1 MNKLDT
7 KNKLGG
13 WDFVW
18 DDTDFIQEA
27 YREALEGI
35 GSTVGNCILS
45 GVELQNN
52 NTISS
57 GFVFYN
63 GEVLYVPSTHL
74 SAGKVNLNDFYF
86 EVEESSDSAGT
97 RYTQSGLTINVF
109 TVRQGKITG
118 DVGTTVAIDAIP
130 LTDLERY
137 EVKLADLI
145 RPRIVTPV
153 TRYDF
158 NSGKY
163 LVGTREEGYSRDLDY
178 SDLFDAAKYGD
189 IPTYS
194 EIGSSSSSPSRST
207 ESRSSDPELSVG
219 DPDPGLPTHIS
230 QVWALDEGYAIRNS
244 QNVVNIVGKLTIKDS
259 FVSYDNNKYIRTLP
273 VGYRPFASTTCT
285 LLSAEDGTVLNMSVS
300 SLGVIESDIIPTN
313 KTYYVNMTYLAE
325 N

>member
-27 YREALEGI
+27 YREALEGM

-45 GVELQNN
+45 GVELQSGNI
-52 NTISS
+52 ISS

-63 GEVLYVPSTHL
+63 GEVLRVPATQL

-97 RYTQSGLTINVF
+97 RYTQSGQTINVF

-118 DVGTTVAIDAIP
+118 DVGTTVATDAIP

-137 EVKLADLI
+137 EAKLADLI
-145 RPRIVTPV
+145 RPRVVTPV
-153 TRYDF
+153 ARYNF
-158 NSGKY
+158 SSGKY
-163 LVGTREEGYSRDLDY
+163 SIGTREAWLSQDPSY
-178 SDLFDAAKYGD
+178 SDIIDAIRNAD
-189 IPTYS
+189 SPSLSVS
-194 EIGSSSSSPSRST
+194 EVSSSSTSRST
-207 ESRSSDPELSVG
+207 AESRSNEPELSVG
-219 DPDPGLPTHIS
+219 QQPSLPTQVS
-230 QVWALDEGYAIRNS
+230 QVWALDEGYAVRNS
-244 QNVVNIVGKLTIKDS
+244 QNVVNIVGKLTIKES
-259 FVSYDNNKYIRTLP
+259 PVSYQNNKYIRTLP
-273 VGYRPFASTTCT
+273 AGYRPFASTTCT

-313 KTYYVNMTYLAE
+313 KTYYINMTYLAE